1 MSSAK
6 LYVKMDVVDRL
17 TKPVWTEPP
26 APIHLD
32 EEQYFDDRGVI
43 DVASFM
49 GSGSG
54 YNTPTERRRPSS
66 APRDRRVSGGQSVAT
81 ATQETEEEKE
91 ARRQSFQ
98 AFLGRQS
105 QTKLR
110 REKKTEDVSLSFFPH
125 FPPSLS
131 LSLYALPFLPF
142 FSLLS

>member
-17 TKPVWTEPP
+17 SKPVWTEPP
-26 APIHLD
+26 APLSLD

-49 GSGSG
+49 GSNSG

-66 APRDRRVSGGQSVAT
+66 APRDRRASGGQSVAP
-81 ATQETEEEKE
+81 TQESEEEKE

-110 REKKTEDVSLSFFPH
+110 REKKTEDVSPSPPLFSSPHLSLMASFF
-125 FPPSLS
+125 S
-131 LSLYALPFLPF
+131 
-142 FSLLS
+142 

>member
-6 LYVKMDVVDRL
+6 LYVKMHVVDRL
-17 TKPVWTEPP
+17 SKPVWTEP
-26 APIHLD
+26 APPLSHD

-49 GSGSG
+49 GANSG

-66 APRDRRVSGGQSVAT
+66 APRDRRASGGQSIEAT
-81 ATQETEEEKE
+81 LDSEEDKE

-110 REKKTEDVSLSFFPH
+110 REKKTEDVSLFS
-125 FPPSLS
+125 
-131 LSLYALPFLPF
+131 LPFP
-142 FSLLS
+142 SPILSYLH